1 MAEYTDF
8 ENKYRSYTGFTYDGI
23 KAFDKLEKNEKLAD
37 KIQWYVPG
45 GAGIKSRDEFV
56 ATVKE
61 HFGKAQTVED
71 PEPGPKQDNP
81 GEQEKEEPTDT
92 KQENT
97 EEQKEEEPTGTKQE
111 NTKESSTAEVKE

>member
-37 KIQWYVPG
+37 KMQWYVPG
-45 GAGIKSRDEFV
+45 GAGMQSRDEFV

-61 HFGKAQTVED
+61 HFGKAQATEDQGQGTKQADVEEQNEEESTD
-71 PEPGPKQDNP
+71 P
-81 GEQEKEEPTDT
+81 
-92 KQENT
+92 KQENI
-97 EEQKEEEPTGTKQE
+97 E
-111 NTKESSTAEVKE
+111 ESSTAEVKE

>member
-37 KIQWYVPG
+37 RMQWYVPG
-45 GAGIKSRDEFV
+45 GAGMQSRDEFV

-61 HFGKAQTVED
+61 HFGKAQTTED
-71 PEPGPKQDNP
+71 QEQDPGQGQKQDN
-81 GEQEKEEPTDT
+81 T
-92 KQENT
+92 K
-97 EEQKEEEPTGTKQE
+97 EQKEEEEPTDSKQE
-111 NTKESSTAEVKE
+111 NVEEHSTAEAK

>member
-37 KIQWYVPG
+37 KMQWYVPG
-45 GAGIKSRDEFV
+45 GAGIQSRDEFV
-56 ATVKE
+56 ATVKA
-61 HFGKAQTVED
+61 HFGNAQVAED
-71 PEPGPKQDNP
+71 PGQGPKQADTE
-81 GEQEKEEPTDT
+81 EQKKEESTDP

-97 EEQKEEEPTGTKQE
+97 EE
-111 NTKESSTAEVKE
+111 SSTAKVKE

>member
-37 KIQWYVPG
+37 KMQWYVPG
-45 GAGIKSRDEFV
+45 GAGMQSRDEFV

-61 HFGKAQTVED
+61 HFGKAQTTED
-71 PEPGPKQDNP
+71 QGQSPKQSDV
-81 GEQEKEEPTDT
+81 
-92 KQENT
+92 
-97 EEQKEEEPTGTKQE
+97 EEQKEEEPTDQKQE
-111 NTKESSTAEVKE
+111 NTEESSTAEVKE

>member
-37 KIQWYVPG
+37 RMQWYVPG
-45 GAGIKSRDEFV
+45 GAGMQSRDEFV

-61 HFGKAQTVED
+61 HFGKAQTTED
-71 PEPGPKQDNP
+71 QEQDLKQD
-81 GEQEKEEPTDT
+81 
-92 KQENT
+92 NT
-97 EEQKEEEPTGTKQE
+97 EEQKQEESTDPKQKNVE
-111 NTKESSTAEVKE
+111 ESSTAEVQG

>member
-37 KIQWYVPG
+37 KMQWYVPG
-45 GAGIKSRDEFV
+45 GAGMQSRNEFV

-71 PEPGPKQDNP
+71 PGQGPKQAD
-81 GEQEKEEPTDT
+81 
-92 KQENT
+92 T
-97 EEQKEEEPTGTKQE
+97 EEQKKEESTDPKRE
-111 NTKESSTAEVKE
+111 NTEESSTAEVKE

>member
-37 KIQWYVPG
+37 RMQWYVPG
-45 GAGIKSRDEFV
+45 GAGMQSRDEFV

-61 HFGKAQTVED
+61 HFGKAQTAED
-71 PEPGPKQDNP
+71 PGQGPKQAD
-81 GEQEKEEPTDT
+81 
-92 KQENT
+92 T
-97 EEQKEEEPTGTKQE
+97 EEQKKEESTDPKPE
-111 NTKESSTAEVKE
+111 NTEESSTAEVKE

>member
-37 KIQWYVPG
+37 RMQWYVPG
-45 GAGIKSRDEFV
+45 GAGMQSRDEFV

-61 HFGKAQTVED
+61 HFGKAQTTED
-71 PEPGPKQDNP
+71 PGQDPGQGQKQADV
-81 GEQEKEEPTDT
+81 
-92 KQENT
+92 
-97 EEQKEEEPTGTKQE
+97 EEQKEEEPTE
-111 NTKESSTAEVKE
+111 ESSTVEVKEK

>member
-37 KIQWYVPG
+37 RMQWYVPG
-45 GAGIKSRDEFV
+45 GAGIQSRDEFV

-61 HFGKAQTVED
+61 HFGKAQASED
-71 PEPGPKQDNP
+71 PGQGQKQADI
-81 GEQEKEEPTDT
+81 EEPTDT
-92 KQENT
+92 KQKNT
-97 EEQKEEEPTGTKQE
+97 EEP
-111 NTKESSTAEVKE
+111 STAEVKE

>member
-37 KIQWYVPG
+37 RMQWYVPG
-45 GAGIKSRDEFV
+45 GAGMQSRDEFV

-61 HFGKAQTVED
+61 HFGKAQTTED
-71 PEPGPKQDNP
+71 PEQDPEQGPKQADTE
-81 GEQEKEEPTDT
+81 EQKKEEPTDP

-97 EEQKEEEPTGTKQE
+97 E
-111 NTKESSTAEVKE
+111 ESSTAEVKE

>member
-37 KIQWYVPG
+37 RMQWYVPG
-45 GAGIKSRDEFV
+45 GAGMQSRDEFV

-61 HFGKAQTVED
+61 HFGKAQTTED
-71 PEPGPKQDNP
+71 PGQDPGQGQNQADIE
-81 GEQEKEEPTDT
+81 EQKEEEPTDT
-92 KQENT
+92 KQENN
-97 EEQKEEEPTGTKQE
+97 E
-111 NTKESSTAEVKE
+111 ESSTAEVKE

>member
-37 KIQWYVPG
+37 KMQWYVPG
-45 GAGIKSRDEFV
+45 GAGMQSRDEFV

-61 HFGKAQTVED
+61 HFGNAQVAEDTVQ
-71 PEPGPKQDNP
+71 GQNQDN
-81 GEQEKEEPTDT
+81 T
-92 KQENT
+92 K
-97 EEQKEEEPTGTKQE
+97 EQKEEETTDPNQK
-111 NTKESSTAEVKE
+111 NTEAPSTAEVITQKN

>member
-37 KIQWYVPG
+37 RMQWYVPG
-45 GAGIKSRDEFV
+45 GAGMQSRDEFV

-61 HFGKAQTVED
+61 HFGKAQTTEDTEQD
-71 PEPGPKQDNP
+71 PEQADVE
-81 GEQEKEEPTDT
+81 EQKKEEPTDS
-92 KQENT
+92 KQEND
-97 EEQKEEEPTGTKQE
+97 E
-111 NTKESSTAEVKE
+111 ESSTAEVKE

>member
-37 KIQWYVPG
+37 KMQWYVPG
-45 GAGIKSRDEFV
+45 GAGMQSRDEFV

-61 HFGKAQTVED
+61 HFGKAQAAEG
-71 PEPGPKQDNP
+71 PGQGQNQDNP
-81 GEQEKEEPTDT
+81 EEQNKEEPTDP
-92 KQENT
+92 KQENA
-97 EEQKEEEPTGTKQE
+97 EEP
-111 NTKESSTAEVKE
+111 STAELKEK

>member
-37 KIQWYVPG
+37 KMQWYVPG
-45 GAGIKSRDEFV
+45 GAGMQSRNEFV

-61 HFGKAQTVED
+61 HFGKAQTTED
-71 PEPGPKQDNP
+71 QEQGPKQAD
-81 GEQEKEEPTDT
+81 
-92 KQENT
+92 T
-97 EEQKEEEPTGTKQE
+97 EEQKKEEPADTKQKNIE
-111 NTKESSTAEVKE
+111 EPSTAEVKE

>member
-37 KIQWYVPG
+37 KMQWYVPG
-45 GAGIKSRDEFV
+45 GAGMQARDEFV

-71 PEPGPKQDNP
+71 SEQDPKQADTE
-81 GEQEKEEPTDT
+81 EQKKEEPTDL
-92 KQENT
+92 KQENI
-97 EEQKEEEPTGTKQE
+97 EEP
-111 NTKESSTAEVKE
+111 STAEVKE

>member
-37 KIQWYVPG
+37 RMQWYVPG
-45 GAGIKSRDEFV
+45 GAGMQSRDEFV

-61 HFGKAQTVED
+61 HFGNAQATED
-71 PEPGPKQDNP
+71 PEPGPKQD
-81 GEQEKEEPTDT
+81 DV
-92 KQENT
+92 
-97 EEQKEEEPTGTKQE
+97 EEQKKEESTDPKRENIEEP
-111 NTKESSTAEVKE
+111 STAEVKE

>member
-37 KIQWYVPG
+37 RMQWYVPG
-45 GAGIKSRDEFV
+45 GAGIQSRDEFV

-61 HFGKAQTVED
+61 HFGKAQTAED
-71 PEPGPKQDNP
+71 PGQSSKQADVE
-81 GEQEKEEPTDT
+81 EQKEEEPTDT

-97 EEQKEEEPTGTKQE
+97 EEP
-111 NTKESSTAEVKE
+111 STAELKEK

>member
-37 KIQWYVPG
+37 RMQWYVPG
-45 GAGIKSRDEFV
+45 GAGMQSRDEFV

-61 HFGKAQTVED
+61 HFGKAQTTQTPQTPED
-71 PEPGPKQDNP
+71 PEQR
-81 GEQEKEEPTDT
+81 EEEPTDT
-92 KQENT
+92 KQENV
-97 EEQKEEEPTGTKQE
+97 E
-111 NTKESSTAEVKE
+111 ESSTAELKEK

>member
-37 KIQWYVPG
+37 KMQWYVPG
-45 GAGIKSRDEFV
+45 GAGMQSRDEFV

-61 HFGKAQTVED
+61 HFGKAQTAQTPQTPED
-71 PEPGPKQDNP
+71 PEQADVE
-81 GEQEKEEPTDT
+81 EQKKEEPTDPNQ
-92 KQENT
+92 KNT
-97 EEQKEEEPTGTKQE
+97 E
-111 NTKESSTAEVKE
+111 ESSTAEVKE

>member
-37 KIQWYVPG
+37 RMQWYVPG
-45 GAGIKSRDEFV
+45 GAGMQSRDEFV

-61 HFGKAQTVED
+61 HFGKAQTTEE
-71 PEPGPKQDNP
+71 PEPGLKQD
-81 GEQEKEEPTDT
+81 
-92 KQENT
+92 NT
-97 EEQKEEEPTGTKQE
+97 EEQKEEEPIDTKQE
-111 NTKESSTAEVKE
+111 NTEEPSTAELKEK

>member
-37 KIQWYVPG
+37 KMQWYVPG
-45 GAGIKSRDEFV
+45 GAGIQARDEFV

-61 HFGKAQTVED
+61 HFGKAQTAED
-71 PEPGPKQDNP
+71 PGQGPKQADTE
-81 GEQEKEEPTDT
+81 EQKKEESTVP

-97 EEQKEEEPTGTKQE
+97 E
-111 NTKESSTAEVKE
+111 ESSTAEVKE

>member
-37 KIQWYVPG
+37 RMQWYVPG
-45 GAGIKSRDEFV
+45 GAGMQSRDEFV

-61 HFGKAQTVED
+61 HFGKAQTTED
-71 PEPGPKQDNP
+71 PGQDPGQGTKQD
-81 GEQEKEEPTDT
+81 
-92 KQENT
+92 NT
-97 EEQKEEEPTGTKQE
+97 EEQKEEEPTE
-111 NTKESSTAEVKE
+111 ESSTVEVKEK

>member
-37 KIQWYVPG
+37 RMQWYVPG
-45 GAGIKSRDEFV
+45 GAGMQSRNEFV

-61 HFGKAQTVED
+61 HFGKAQTTED
-71 PEPGPKQDNP
+71 PGQGPVQGQKQADIV
-81 GEQEKEEPTDT
+81 
-92 KQENT
+92 
-97 EEQKEEEPTGTKQE
+97 EQKEEEPTE
-111 NTKESSTAEVKE
+111 ESSTVEVKEK

>member
-37 KIQWYVPG
+37 RMQWYVPG
-45 GAGIKSRDEFV
+45 GAGIQSRDEFV

-61 HFGKAQTVED
+61 HFGKAQATED
-71 PEPGPKQDNP
+71 QGQGQNQDNP
-81 GEQEKEEPTDT
+81 EEQKKEEPVDT
-92 KQENT
+92 NQENV
-97 EEQKEEEPTGTKQE
+97 G
-111 NTKESSTAEVKE
+111 ESSTAVTEE

>member
-37 KIQWYVPG
+37 RMQWYVPG
-45 GAGIKSRDEFV
+45 GAGMQSRDEFV

-61 HFGKAQTVED
+61 HFGTAQTTED
-71 PEPGPKQDNP
+71 TEQDPGQGQKQDN
-81 GEQEKEEPTDT
+81 T
-92 KQENT
+92 K
-97 EEQKEEEPTGTKQE
+97 EQKEEEPTDSKQE
-111 NTKESSTAEVKE
+111 NTEKSSTVEVK

>member
-37 KIQWYVPG
+37 RMQWYVPG
-45 GAGIKSRDEFV
+45 GAGMRSRDEFV
-56 ATVKE
+56 ATVKG
-61 HFGKAQTVED
+61 HFGKAQTTED
-71 PEPGPKQDNP
+71 PEQDPGQGQKQD
-81 GEQEKEEPTDT
+81 
-92 KQENT
+92 NT
-97 EEQKEEEPTGTKQE
+97 EEQKEEEPTDPNQE

>member
-37 KIQWYVPG
+37 RMQWYVPG
-45 GAGIKSRDEFV
+45 GAGMQSRDEFV

-61 HFGKAQTVED
+61 HFGKAQTTED
-71 PEPGPKQDNP
+71 PEQGQKQDDAE
-81 GEQEKEEPTDT
+81 EQKKEEPTDT

-97 EEQKEEEPTGTKQE
+97 KK
-111 NTKESSTAEVKE
+111 SSTAEVIEK

>member
-37 KIQWYVPG
+37 KMQWYVPG
-45 GAGIKSRDEFV
+45 GAGMQSRDEFV

-61 HFGKAQTVED
+61 HFGTAQTTED
-71 PEPGPKQDNP
+71 QEPGQNQDNP
-81 GEQEKEEPTDT
+81 EEQKKEEPTDP
-92 KQENT
+92 KQEDAT
-97 EEQKEEEPTGTKQE
+97 EQKVGEQ
-111 NTKESSTAEVKE
+111 STAEVKE

>member
-37 KIQWYVPG
+37 RMQWYVPG
-45 GAGIKSRDEFV
+45 GAGMQSRDEFV

-61 HFGKAQTVED
+61 HFGKAQTTQTPED
-71 PEPGPKQDNP
+71 PEQGPKQADA
-81 GEQEKEEPTDT
+81 
-92 KQENT
+92 
-97 EEQKEEEPTGTKQE
+97 EEQKEEESVDPKQE
-111 NTKESSTAEVKE
+111 NDKESSTAEVKE

>member
-37 KIQWYVPG
+37 RMQWYVPG
-45 GAGIKSRDEFV
+45 GAGMQSRDEFV

-61 HFGKAQTVED
+61 HFGKAQTTED
-71 PEPGPKQDNP
+71 PGQGPKQAD
-81 GEQEKEEPTDT
+81 
-92 KQENT
+92 T
-97 EEQKEEEPTGTKQE
+97 EEQKKEESADPKQE
-111 NTKESSTAEVKE
+111 NDEESSTAEVKE

>member
-37 KIQWYVPG
+37 KMQWYVPG
-45 GAGIKSRDEFV
+45 GAGMQSRNEFV

-61 HFGKAQTVED
+61 HFGKAQATED
-71 PEPGPKQDNP
+71 QGQGQKQADV
-81 GEQEKEEPTDT
+81 K
-92 KQENT
+92 
-97 EEQKEEEPTGTKQE
+97 EQKEEEPTDTRQE
-111 NTKESSTAEVKE
+111 NAEEPSTAEVKE

>member
-37 KIQWYVPG
+37 KMQWYVPG
-45 GAGIKSRDEFV
+45 GAGIQSRDEFV

-61 HFGKAQTVED
+61 HFGKAQTTED
-71 PEPGPKQDNP
+71 PGQGPKQAD
-81 GEQEKEEPTDT
+81 
-92 KQENT
+92 T
-97 EEQKEEEPTGTKQE
+97 EEQKKEESTDPKQE
-111 NTKESSTAEVKE
+111 NVEESSTAELKEK

>member
-37 KIQWYVPG
+37 RMQWYVPG
-45 GAGIKSRDEFV
+45 GAGMQSRDEFV

-61 HFGKAQTVED
+61 HFGKAQTTED
-71 PEPGPKQDNP
+71 PEQGPKQADTE
-81 GEQEKEEPTDT
+81 EQKKEEPTDP

-97 EEQKEEEPTGTKQE
+97 EE
-111 NTKESSTAEVKE
+111 SSTIEVKEK

>member
-37 KIQWYVPG
+37 RMQWYVPG
-45 GAGIKSRDEFV
+45 GAGMQSRDEFV

-61 HFGKAQTVED
+61 HFGKAQAAED
-71 PEPGPKQDNP
+71 TEQDPGQGQKQADA
-81 GEQEKEEPTDT
+81 
-92 KQENT
+92 
-97 EEQKEEEPTGTKQE
+97 EEQKEEEPTDQKQE
-111 NTKESSTAEVKE
+111 NTEGHSTAEVKE

>member
-37 KIQWYVPG
+37 RMQWYVPG
-45 GAGIKSRDEFV
+45 GAGIQSRNEFV

-61 HFGKAQTVED
+61 HFGKAQTTED
-71 PEPGPKQDNP
+71 PGQGPKQAD
-81 GEQEKEEPTDT
+81 
-92 KQENT
+92 T
-97 EEQKEEEPTGTKQE
+97 EEQKKEESTDPKQE
-111 NTKESSTAEVKE
+111 NAEESSTAEVKE